1 MSTQEDNKERS
12 RVIAENEERR
22 QAAGNIRVSGWAIFF
37 AIVVAAILVYIG
49 WAALHS

>member
-1 MSTQEDNKERS
+1 MRAQEDNEDRN

-22 QAAGNIRVSGWAIFF
+22 QVAGNIRVSGWAIFF